1 MRTGIL
7 LLFLF
12 LRTCHSYEVVFVLR
26 SRWRWTS
33 LSGTAQVMDLG
44 QLTGGGTGLH
54 LFFFPFWWNGLVL
67 QQDRGMVGRKGGE
80 KEKLKGKR
88 VWKKRWKLTTKPKIF
103 SGALYNSV
111 PLLISQHILNFFC
124 YDFFSF
130 LLLCLKELP
139 VRIRHDLH
147 TNKKLLAQG
156 TTK

>member
-1 MRTGIL
+1 MTMLRQNNMKKKKKRKKAYKPKAMHTGIL

-12 LRTCHSYEVVFVLR
+12 LRTCHSCEVVFVLR

-67 QQDRGMVGRKGGE
+67 QQDWGMVGRKGGG
-80 KEKLKGKR
+80 KEKFKGKR
-88 VWKKRWKLTTKPKIF
+88 GWKKWWKLTTMPKIF

-111 PLLISQHILNFFC
+111 HLAICQHILNFFLLW
-124 YDFFSF
+124 FLF
-130 LLLCLKELP
+130 LLLAMP
-139 VRIRHDLH
+139 
-147 TNKKLLAQG
+147 
-156 TTK
+156 